1 MDAERISKQSKG
13 NVDQSLLEGTGSG
26 GILSAGYFNDNS
38 LIDRLHDGERVDY
51 ALQNL
56 TKGVTVSNGD
66 SDDTISP
73 HSSYRTVL
81 LVTDERLLYVVGQG
95 SGDKTFSVR
104 FEDIR
109 DVEISQGVLKDRIIV
124 QTDDETYD
132 MYTQKGGSLDEAS
145 KHISEIS
152 EKKAKKSNES
162 SGDEQ
167 VERTNKEVTDNDANK
182 PPDRPEQSAN
192 VLNQSGR
199 NRDSEENSSNSSSNM
214 SVTVEILV
222 SNIDGEPV
230 PDARVKITGTTHS
243 VDGRTSQ
250 TGRCSI
256 SFSEA
261 SESVK
266 MEVNHPEYQTI
277 QEGVTL
283 ADGAVIDIT
292 LKGAGNSDSH
302 SDEKSRSE
310 GTDSTE
316 TSDTSNGSPERTEL
330 LDELVAL
337 NERFSRKVTRG
348 RMRTD
353 GKYNPE
359 DYETAFG
366 SWSTAVDQAS
376 FDRTN
381 ESSSDQ
387 PNQQTYSRQDVIDA
401 LVDLIEKVDGRPS
414 SSDMN
419 DLGEMSA
426 SPVYQ
431 YFKSWDAA
439 VDAAKEEHSA
449 VESDHDRGQS
459 EEYAD
464 DSDTDSPAKDTASE
478 QSEDGD
484 LTADQRNSEVSSE
497 AFAELSGF
505 RRDLLV
511 VINGLEAP
519 KGLEIK
525 RELEDYYDGTIHHG
539 RLYPNLDTL
548 VEAGFLEKSAQDER
562 SNRYELTG
570 FGANH
575 IEARYHWQQNRVA
588 TNENQTRTPEPED
601 RTTSE
606 TTRDDTLNK
615 KEQPDNTYTENI
627 PHDSAT
633 EDGEQDSNS
642 ELTEEDDFEWGVEE
656 SDTVSDDLGEVPE
669 GRLSNVVAEVIKI
682 RDISSGKRDS
692 IVDIKLS
699 NGKRIDFTIW
709 NKHDIEIDF
718 QIGDKLRLNEVR
730 LKRWETDHG
739 YAHQL
744 SSTKDLTIVPIEG
757 SGVRR
762 PLEEDEE
769 DECVSGE
776 SENAHDIDQLIG
788 VGGATKADAEA
799 LMESGY
805 MTTGDLENA
814 SLDDLRSVSG
824 LDDGTALRIKAE
836 LG

>member
-1 MDAERISKQSKG
+1 MDADRISKQSKG

-56 TKGVTVSNGD
+56 TKGVTVGNGD
-66 SDDTISP
+66 SDETISP

-95 SGDKTFSVR
+95 SGDETFSVR

-132 MYTQKGGSLDEAS
+132 MYTQKGGSLNEAS

-152 EKKAKKSNES
+152 AKKAKKSNES

-167 VERTNKEVTDNDANK
+167 VERTNKEVTENDANK
-182 PPDRPEQSAN
+182 PPDRSEQSAN

-199 NRDSEENSSNSSSNM
+199 NRDSKGNSSNSNSNM

-230 PDARVKITGTTHS
+230 SDARVKVTGTTLS

-256 SFSEA
+256 SVSEA

-266 MEVNHPEYQTI
+266 MEVNHSEYQTI
-277 QEGVTL
+277 QEEVTL

-292 LKGAGNSDSH
+292 LKGADNSDSH

-330 LDELVAL
+330 LDELLAL

-353 GKYNPE
+353 GKYSPE

-381 ESSSDQ
+381 ESSSAQ
-387 PNQQTYSRQDVIDA
+387 PNQQTYSRQEVVDA
-401 LVDLIEKVDGRPS
+401 LVGLIEKVDGRPS
-414 SSDMN
+414 TSDMN

-431 YFKSWDAA
+431 YFKNWDAA
-439 VDAAKEEHSA
+439 VDAAKEEHGA

-459 EEYAD
+459 AEYDD

-478 QSEDGD
+478 QPEDGD
-484 LTADQRNSEVSSE
+484 LTADQRDSEVSSE

-525 RELEDYYDGTIHHG
+525 RELEEYYDGTIHHG

-562 SNRYELTG
+562 SNRYELTD

-606 TTRDDTLNK
+606 TTKDDTPSK
-615 KEQPDNTYTENI
+615 REQRDNTYTENI
-627 PHDSAT
+627 PQGSAT
-633 EDGEQDSNS
+633 EDGKQDSDS
-642 ELTEEDDFEWGVEE
+642 ELTEGDDFEWGVEE

-669 GRLSNVVAEVIKI
+669 GRLSNVVAEVMKI

-739 YAHQL
+739 SAHQL

-757 SGVRR
+757 SGVQRR
-762 PLEEDEE
+762 LEEDEE
-769 DECVSGE
+769 GESVSGE
-776 SENAHDIDQLIG
+776 SEGEHDIEQLIG

-805 MTTGDLENA
+805 MTTADLENA

>member
-1 MDAERISKQSKG
+1 M
-13 NVDQSLLEGTGSG
+13 
-26 GILSAGYFNDNS
+26 LSAGYFNDKS

-56 TKGVTVSNGD
+56 TKGITLRNGD

-81 LVTDERLLYVVGQG
+81 LVTDERLLYVVGQEN
-95 SGDKTFSVR
+95 GDNTFSVR

-109 DVEISQGVLKDRIIV
+109 DVEISHGVLKDRIIV
-124 QTDDETYD
+124 QTDAETYD
-132 MYTQKGGSLDEAS
+132 MYTQKGGGLDEAS
-145 KHISEIS
+145 KHISGFS
-152 EKKAKKSNES
+152 EKSNES
-162 SGDEQ
+162 SVDEQ
-167 VERTNKEVTDNDANK
+167 IERKNKECTETDPNE
-182 PPDRPEQSAN
+182 PPGRPEHSAN
-192 VLNQSGR
+192 VLKQAGR
-199 NRDSEENSSNSSSNM
+199 NTDSEGDPSNSNSDM

-230 PDARVKITGTTHS
+230 PDARIKITGTTLS
-243 VDGRTSQ
+243 VNGRTSQ

-256 SFSEA
+256 SVSEA
-261 SESVK
+261 SASVK

-277 QEGVTL
+277 REGVTL

-292 LKGAGNSDSH
+292 LKSVDSTDSH
-302 SDEKSRSE
+302 SEEKSRSD
-310 GTDSTE
+310 GADSTE
-316 TSDTSNGSPERTEL
+316 TSDTGNGSPERTEL

-337 NERFSRKVTRG
+337 NERFSQKVTRG

-353 GKYNPE
+353 GKYSPE

-366 SWSTAVDQAS
+366 SWSTAVDQAQ

-381 ESSSDQ
+381 ERSSAQ
-387 PNQQTYSRQDVIDA
+387 PNQQTYSRQEVIDA
-401 LVDLIEKVDGRPS
+401 LVDLIEKVEGRPS
-414 SSDMN
+414 TSDMN

-439 VDAAKEEHSA
+439 VDAAKEEHGA
-449 VESDHDRGQS
+449 VESDHYRGQS
-459 EEYAD
+459 EKSAD
-464 DSDTDSPAKDTASE
+464 GSATNSPSKDTASE
-478 QSEDGD
+478 QTEDSD
-484 LTADQRNSEVSSE
+484 LTADQQDSEVSSE
-497 AFAELSGF
+497 AFAELNGF

-525 RELEDYYDGTIHHG
+525 RELEEYYDGTIHHG

-548 VEAGFLEKSAQDER
+548 VEVGFLEKSAQDER
-562 SNRYELTG
+562 SNRYELTDL
-570 FGANH
+570 GANH
-575 IEARYHWQQNRVA
+575 IEARYHWQRDRVA
-588 TNENQTRTPEPED
+588 TNENQTQTPDPKD

-606 TTRDDTLNK
+606 TAKDDTPSK
-615 KEQPDNTYTENI
+615 KEQRDNTHTENI
-627 PHDSAT
+627 PHNSAT
-633 EDGEQDSNS
+633 EDSKQNSNS
-642 ELTEEDDFEWGVEE
+642 EPTEEDDFEWGVEE
-656 SDTVSDDLGEVPE
+656 SDLVSDNLDEVPE
-669 GRLSNVVAEVIKI
+669 GRLSNVVVEVIKI
-682 RDISSGKRDS
+682 RDISPGKRDS
-692 IVDIKLS
+692 IVEIKLS

-718 QIGDKLRLNEVR
+718 QTGDKLRLNEVR

-744 SSTKDLTIVPIEG
+744 SSTKDLTIVPIEE
-757 SGVRR
+757 SGVQR
-762 PLEEDEE
+762 PFEEDEE

-776 SENAHDIDQLIG
+776 SEKAHDIDQLIG

-799 LMESGY
+799 LIESGY
-805 MTTGDLENA
+805 MTTADLENA

>member
-1 MDAERISKQSKG
+1 
-13 NVDQSLLEGTGSG
+13 
-26 GILSAGYFNDNS
+26 
-38 LIDRLHDGERVDY
+38 
-51 ALQNL
+51 
-56 TKGVTVSNGD
+56 
-66 SDDTISP
+66 
-73 HSSYRTVL
+73 
-81 LVTDERLLYVVGQG
+81 
-95 SGDKTFSVR
+95 
-104 FEDIR
+104 
-109 DVEISQGVLKDRIIV
+109 
-124 QTDDETYD
+124 
-132 MYTQKGGSLDEAS
+132 
-145 KHISEIS
+145 
-152 EKKAKKSNES
+152 
-162 SGDEQ
+162 
-167 VERTNKEVTDNDANK
+167 
-182 PPDRPEQSAN
+182 
-192 VLNQSGR
+192 
-199 NRDSEENSSNSSSNM
+199 M

-230 PDARVKITGTTHS
+230 PDARVKITGTTLS

-256 SFSEA
+256 SVSEA

-292 LKGAGNSDSH
+292 LNSADSTDSH
-302 SDEKSRSE
+302 SEEKSHSD

-353 GKYNPE
+353 GKYSPE

-366 SWSTAVDQAS
+366 SWSTAVDQAP

-381 ESSSDQ
+381 ESLSAQ
-387 PNQQTYSRQDVIDA
+387 PNQQTYSRQEVIDA
-401 LVDLIEKVDGRPS
+401 LVDLIEKVDDRPS
-414 SSDMN
+414 TSDMN

-439 VDAAKEEHSA
+439 VDAAKEEHGA

-459 EEYAD
+459 EESAD
-464 DSDTDSPAKDTASE
+464 DSDTDSPAEGKASE
-478 QSEDGD
+478 QTEDGD
-484 LTADQRNSEVSSE
+484 LTADQRDSEVSSE

-525 RELEDYYDGTIHHG
+525 RELEEYYDGTIHHG

-562 SNRYELTG
+562 SNRYEPTDL
-570 FGANH
+570 GANH

-588 TNENQTRTPEPED
+588 TIENQTRTPEPED

-606 TTRDDTLNK
+606 STKDDTPSK
-615 KEQPDNTYTENI
+615 KEQRDNTHTENI

-633 EDGEQDSNS
+633 EDDKQDSNS
-642 ELTEEDDFEWGVEE
+642 EPTEEDDFEWGVDE
-656 SDTVSDDLGEVPE
+656 SDLVSDDIDEVPE
-669 GRLSNVVAEVIKI
+669 GRLSNVITEVIKI
-682 RDISSGKRDS
+682 QDITSGKRDA
-692 IVDIKLS
+692 IIEIKLS

-718 QIGDKLRLNEVR
+718 QTGDKLRLNEVR

-739 YAHQL
+739 YAYQL
-744 SSTKDLTIVPIEG
+744 SSTKDLTTVPIEG
-757 SGVRR
+757 SDVQQ
-762 PLEEDEE
+762 PFEEDEE
-769 DECVSGE
+769 DGGVSGE
-776 SENAHDIDQLIG
+776 PQREHDIDQLIG

-805 MTTGDLENA
+805 MTTADLENA